1 MIDGKNI
8 YEKFRDKELPEELQ
22 RHLESTMSFCK
33 DHDEALFKAGFMAHA
48 NYDKYRE
55 QLQGE
60 S

>member
-1 MIDGKNI
+1 MIDRKNL

-22 RHLESTMSFCK
+22 RYLEASISFCK
-33 DHDEALFKAGFMAHA
+33 DHDEALFKAGFIAHA
-48 NYDKYRE
+48 EYDKYRE

>member
-1 MIDGKNI
+1 MIDGKNL

-22 RHLESTMSFCK
+22 RHLEASISFCK
-33 DHDEALFKAGFMAHA
+33 DQNEAMFKAGFMAHA